1 TGAPEMLSGRVKTL
15 HPRIHG
21 GILADLD
28 EPSHRRDL
36 KEQGIE
42 PIGLV
47 VSNLYP
53 FRSEPSVEM
62 IDIGG
67 PAMVRAAAKNHARVA
82 VVVDPSTYGAVL
94 DEIRREGEVGAEMRL
109 LLARGAFAH
118 TAAYDAAIV
127 SWFDS
132 LGASPA
138 PALPASLHL
147 ALERC
152 EELRYGEN
160 PHQRAARYRPS
171 GGRGGI
177 WEAAGR
183 HGGRELSYL
192 NLFDADA
199 AWRLCNEVALLGG
212 RLGGDDA
219 ALAAAVVVKHANP
232 CGAALGTSAERAYEA
247 AVEGDPRSAFGGI
260 VALSSPVGCA
270 LAELVVSKPLADVL
284 VAPGFSD
291 EALELFAAKRK
302 NMRTLSVDPPS
313 PPGLSLR
320 QIDGDFLVQ
329 EPDLAAGGRDA
340 WQVVTSVR
348 PAAEQWID
356 IELAWL
362 VCARTWSN
370 AIVLAHAGTIVGVGA
385 GQQSRVDAAGLAAR
399 KAGDRAKGGVA
410 ASDAFFPF
418 RDGLEAVCE
427 AGVSAVVQ
435 PGGSLR
441 DDEVIA
447 AAEEL
452 GIAMV
457 LTGERHF
464 RH

>member
-1 TGAPEMLSGRVKTL
+1 MRALLSVHDKTGLVAFARGLADLGVELIASGGTARALEDAGIAHHKVEDVTGAPEMLSGRVKTL

-138 PALPASLHL
+138 GALPASLHL

-171 GGRGGI
+171 GGRQGI
-177 WEAAGR
+177 WEAAG
-183 HGGRELSYL
+183 
-192 NLFDADA
+192 
-199 AWRLCNEVALLGG
+199 
-212 RLGGDDA
+212 
-219 ALAAAVVVKHANP
+219 
-232 CGAALGTSAERAYEA
+232 
-247 AVEGDPRSAFGGI
+247 
-260 VALSSPVGCA
+260 
-270 LAELVVSKPLADVL
+270 
-284 VAPGFSD
+284 
-291 EALELFAAKRK
+291 
-302 NMRTLSVDPPS
+302 
-313 PPGLSLR
+313 
-320 QIDGDFLVQ
+320 
-329 EPDLAAGGRDA
+329 
-340 WQVVTSVR
+340 
-348 PAAEQWID
+348 
-356 IELAWL
+356 
-362 VCARTWSN
+362 
-370 AIVLAHAGTIVGVGA
+370 
-385 GQQSRVDAAGLAAR
+385 
-399 KAGDRAKGGVA
+399 
-410 ASDAFFPF
+410 
-418 RDGLEAVCE
+418 
-427 AGVSAVVQ
+427 
-435 PGGSLR
+435 
-441 DDEVIA
+441 
-447 AAEEL
+447 
-452 GIAMV
+452 
-457 LTGERHF
+457 
-464 RH
+464 